1 MTRNE
6 VIKLYQFFKR
16 INLKGA
22 TTNLAKAIIRNQ
34 ILLKPAYEKITSDI
48 KEIEDKYL
56 IQDLIDLYV
65 KVNTYDNKASN
76 EYKELVEEFRKQDAE
91 TALLIN
97 QAVEVLD
104 NDYSFDFVKI
114 SFDELIEHLHNIQ
127 FDYSANDMIF
137 LESILLYD
145 A

>member
-22 TTNLAKAIIRNQ
+22 NTNIAKAIIRNQ
-34 ILLKPAYEKITSDI
+34 ILLKPAYEKITAEI

-56 IQDLIDLYV
+56 TQDLIDLHV
-65 KVNTYDNKASN
+65 QVNTYENKASK
-76 EYKELVEEFRKQDAE
+76 EYKKLVEEFRKQDAE

-104 NDYSFDFVKI
+104 NNYSFDFAKI

-127 FDYSANDMIF
+127 FDYCANDMIF
-137 LESILLYD
+137 LESILTYD